1 MHHAE
6 DRRHQAFSLAQGD
19 PEGGTQHQAGLD
31 GEVRVASL
39 ATGRGAFGGLPL
51 CNSLGC
57 YLKSQTAALFQA
69 SFVLWPVGEGVFCF
83 GNMVTLLGVMFMRH
97 R

>member
-6 DRRHQAFSLAQGD
+6 DRCHQAFSMAQGY

-31 GEVRVASL
+31 GEVRITSL
-39 ATGRGAFGGLPL
+39 STGRGAGGGLPL

-57 YLKSQTAALFQA
+57 YPERQVAALLQA
-69 SFVLWPVGEGVFCF
+69 GFVLWPVGEGVFCF
-83 GNMVTLLGVMFMRH
+83 GNVSCTGSRAK
-97 R
+97 